1 MRKCFFSI
9 GARCLWSKAFNHYPE
24 NLECILTYC
33 DNATMDP
40 NSSHNYNF
48 IWDENVIPLEK
59 NVQYF
64 CQNDM
69 KIENDTDTK
78 VLASDH
84 SKIKCGSDG
93 DFFFL
98 FSKIQ

>member
-1 MRKCFFSI
+1 MKVLFSI
-9 GARCLWSKAFNHYPE
+9 ASRCLWSRTFSHYPE

-48 IWDENVIPLEK
+48 IWDGNVIPLEQ

-64 CQNDM
+64 CQTDM

-84 SKIKCGSDG
+84 SIVKCGSDG
-93 DFFFL
+93 KHFCV
-98 FSKIQ
+98 IY

>member
-1 MRKCFFSI
+1 
-9 GARCLWSKAFNHYPE
+9 
-24 NLECILTYC
+24 
-33 DNATMDP
+33 MDP

-48 IWDENVIPLEK
+48 IWDENVIPLEQ

-84 SKIKCGSDG
+84 SIIKCGSDG
-93 DFFFL
+93 EHFFL
-98 FSKIQ
+98 FREIQ